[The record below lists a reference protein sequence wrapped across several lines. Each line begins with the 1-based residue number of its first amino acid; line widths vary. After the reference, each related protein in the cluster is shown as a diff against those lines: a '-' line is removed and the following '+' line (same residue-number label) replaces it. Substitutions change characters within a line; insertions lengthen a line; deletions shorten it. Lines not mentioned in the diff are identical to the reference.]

1 MFIAD
6 RQKGVVA
13 HIVRLNLKSRLL
25 AFELET
31 RAVFSLKLSE
41 AFLRSSRPDPG
52 LETFGK
58 NANSFTNVKE
68 FCVTD
73 VNLVANRWRRSPV
86 GKSSFGA
93 EKICGN
99 DSVAKVVMPLIRF
112 PRYPYFDR
120 NPLGRIKVINSLVFL
135 MKRVGIIN
143 ANDYHYVDFS

>member
-1 MFIAD
+1 M
-6 RQKGVVA
+6 R
-13 HIVRLNLKSRLL
+13 
-25 AFELET
+25 T
-31 RAVFSLKLSE
+31 
-41 AFLRSSRPDPG
+41 SRPDPG

-58 NANSFTNVKE
+58 TADSVTNVNE

-73 VNLVANRWRRSPV
+73 VNLVANRWRRFPV
-86 GKSSFGA
+86 GTSSFGA
-93 EKICGN
+93 KKICGN
-99 DSVAKVVMPLIRF
+99 DSVAKVVMPLIRV